1 MIRTQRSADVSLL
14 RHGGAA
20 LAFVLV
26 ITFSLGAIW
35 ITLSDLLE
43 RRATVSAT
51 DAMLAQLEGRA
62 GQRRPGDGSPMAAA
76 PPGSPFLGGAT
87 VNVAGAAL
95 LQRVGGAV
103 TKAGG
108 TVLSSQVELQRAD
121 SRDGW
126 IGLVVSCELPLPALQ
141 KLIYDVESGMP
152 FVYIDQVAIQAA
164 TPGTDSERTRVL
176 LGVSAQWK
184 SGK

>member
-1 MIRTQRSADVSLL
+1 MIRVHRSTDLSLL

-20 LAFVLV
+20 LAFVMV
-26 ITFSLGAIW
+26 ITCCIAAIW
-35 ITLSDLLE
+35 VTTADLMD
-43 RRATVSAT
+43 RRATVAAT
-51 DAMLAQLEGRA
+51 DEMLAQLEGRA
-62 GQRRPGDGSPMAAA
+62 GQRRANDGSPMAAA
-76 PPGSPFLGGAT
+76 PPGSPFLAGAT

-121 SRDGW
+121 PRDGW

-141 KLIYDVESGMP
+141 KLLYDVESGMP